1 MEPAKSLD
9 TAVAK
14 AYEKFILPAFMLP
27 AAKEAIELAVP
38 QAGDKVLDVACGTGL
53 VARLIAQRVA
63 PGGVIRCLDFDPAM
77 IAVAS
82 ELVECPPGV
91 DLTWHCASALSMP
104 FGDKE
109 FDMVVCLHGL
119 QFMPDFGA
127 ALKEMRRVM
136 KPGARLLIAVWGAIE
151 RCEGHL
157 AVFRGLERR
166 QVTPTAMLKAFV
178 LGERE
183 KLETLATSSGFN
195 EVSISTVQGRVR
207 FPSAQ
212 HFVEAL
218 AAGAVAARHALAGLP
233 ESQQAAFMDEMR
245 EEFRQYEDHGGVAP
259 PNEQLVLV
267 ARAG

>member
-1 MEPAKSLD
+1 MDPVKSLD
-9 TAVAK
+9 TTAAK

-27 AAKEAIELAVP
+27 AAKAAIELAAP
-38 QAGDKVLDVACGTGL
+38 QSGDNVLDVACGTGL

-82 ELVECPPGV
+82 ELVERSPGV

-104 FGDKE
+104 FEDKV
-109 FDMVVCLHGL
+109 FDTVICLHGL
-119 QFMPDFGA
+119 QFMPDFSA

-136 KPGARLLIAVWGAIE
+136 KPGARLLIAVWGAID
-151 RCEGHL
+151 RNKGHL
-157 AVFRGLERR
+157 AVFRGLERQ

-178 LGERE
+178 LGDSR
-183 KLETLATSSGFN
+183 KLEALAASAGFD
-195 EVSISTVQGRVR
+195 EVKIKVVPGRVS

-233 ESQQAAFMDEMR
+233 ENQRMAFMAEMT
-245 EEFRQYEDHGGVAP
+245 EEFRKY
-259 PNEQLVLV
+259 
-267 ARAG
+267 